1 MKKQTRKFIA
11 ILTCFAVMLCMV
23 LQGPFFTEVISAA
36 SQTVKIMPLGD
47 SITDGDFWRTTLT
60 NKLAD
65 NGYDVTFVGS
75 NGNNEGHWGMRVCD
89 LAAAG
94 SLVGWL
100 DAVDPEIV
108 MMHFGTNDT
117 FDDDKTTADVMAA
130 YTTLINQMR
139 DNNPNMIILVAKIIP
154 LASYHTLYNERV
166 DAINAAIDGWASEMT
181 TEQSPIT
188 IVDQH
193 TGFTDADIGDGVHPS
208 ASGGLKMAE
217 KWYEALSVILDNMQ
231 GNPEVSEAP
240 IISEEPEVSETPIV
254 SEEPEVSED
263 PVVSEEPIVSEEPEV
278 SDEPIISEEPE
289 VTEDPIVEGDLQLI
303 TETNAWSGG
312 YTMNVT
318 IKNTSSSTI
327 NGWQLVLDKSEFTI
341 TNIWC
346 AEMTETDDTYI
357 ITPMSWNADLAAGS
371 SASFG
376 FQATGAVPTD
386 FSYELN

>member
-1 MKKQTRKFIA
+1 MKRETKKIIA
-11 ILTCFAVMLCMV
+11 ILTCFAVMFCMV
-23 LQGPFFTEVISAA
+23 LQGSFSAEVISAA

-94 SLVGWL
+94 SLAGWL
-100 DAVDPEIV
+100 DAVNPEIV
-108 MMHFGTNDT
+108 MMHFGTNDI

-231 GNPEVSEAP
+231 GSPEV
-240 IISEEPEVSETPIV
+240 
-254 SEEPEVSED
+254 
-263 PVVSEEPIVSEEPEV
+263 
-278 SDEPIISEEPE
+278 SEEPE
-289 VTEDPIVEGDLQLI
+289 VTEEPVVEEDLQLI

-312 YTMNVT
+312 YTMNVS
-318 IKNTSSSTI
+318 IQNNSNSSIDSWKLI
-327 NGWQLVLDKSEFTI
+327 LNKSDFTI

-346 AEMTETDDTYI
+346 AEMTETDDTYM
-357 ITPMSWNADLAAGS
+357 ITPMSWNTGIAAGGS
-371 SASFG
+371 VGFG
-376 FQATGAVPTD
+376 FQATGTIPVE
-386 FSYELN
+386 FSYELI